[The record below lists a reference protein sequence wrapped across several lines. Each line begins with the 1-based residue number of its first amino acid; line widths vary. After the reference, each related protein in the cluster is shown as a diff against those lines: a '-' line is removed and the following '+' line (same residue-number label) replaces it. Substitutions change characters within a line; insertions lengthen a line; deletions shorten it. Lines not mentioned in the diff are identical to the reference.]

1 MISVKLRKNIGKF
14 FSNLALFINS
24 LIIGFSLWFYVV
36 TGSIEKKILNI
47 HIVPKVGKKLCILSY
62 SPESIMINVE
72 CKKRQI
78 ILLSFVD
85 AYINLNND
93 VGKYTITLDESNI
106 KFPVFIGKINF
117 FVMGNNEMNF
127 EIDSL
132 IEKKVKVVMIQGL
145 GSEPDSV
152 ILLGPKRL
160 IGNVSVVI
168 PDSVPEKGKTTTIT
182 LGEKLIKVIPNT
194 IKIEQ

>member
-62 SPESIMINVE
+62 SPESLMINVE